1 MKFNKIWRKK
11 LLVTFHFFNMSMINY
26 MLSWFEHESGPGWT
40 FCLNCLQGVKL
51 HGRGFHLKP
60 WNVWSLWWY
69 SVADPEGLARPPLR
83 SPAFKYHLNVFF
95 IETKLFRFH
104 RIFNKNEIKSA
115 KQTPSLKSL
124 YILASFPE
132 SLDLHLQVLHILHIK
147 PFEQD
152 LTVTKFSE
160 CKILGSRTKHP
171 ATKHPMPFFDTPTKH
186 PTKICHPGQNI
197 PCCFCHPGH
206 NIPCCFCHPGH
217 NIPCH
222 FRHSGVTKT
231 AWDVLSGDGKSM
243 RDVLSG
249 VAKNDMGCFVRG
261 CFVLHSNSC
270 KVWPDFCFMDSL
282 ILVNIIC

>member
-1 MKFNKIWRKK
+1 MKFNKIWQKK
-11 LLVTFHFFNMSMINY
+11 LLVTFHFFNMSMISY

-95 IETKLFRFH
+95 NEAKLFRFH

-171 ATKHPMPFFDTPTKH
+171 RTKHPMPFFYTPDKTSHKDLPPRTKH
-186 PTKICHPGQNI
+186 PML
-197 PCCFCHPGH
+197 F
-206 NIPCCFCHPGH
+206 
-217 NIPCH
+217 
-222 FRHSGVTKT
+222 
-231 AWDVLSGDGKSM
+231 LSP
-243 RDVLSG
+243 RT
-249 VAKNDMGCFVRG
+249 
-261 CFVLHSNSC
+261 
-270 KVWPDFCFMDSL
+270 
-282 ILVNIIC
+282 

>member
-1 MKFNKIWRKK
+1 MCDPYGGIQLRIQRVW
-11 LLVTFHFFNMSMINY
+11 LDP
-26 MLSWFEHESGPGWT
+26 LSAP
-40 FCLNCLQGVKL
+40 LQ
-51 HGRGFHLKP
+51 
-60 WNVWSLWWY
+60 
-69 SVADPEGLARPPLR
+69 
-83 SPAFKYHLNVFF
+83 YHLNVFF

-115 KQTPSLKSL
+115 KQTPSLKDL

-171 ATKHPMPFFDTPTKH
+171 MPFFDTPTKH

-206 NIPCCFCHPGH
+206 NIPC
-217 NIPCH
+217 H
-222 FRHSGVTKT
+222 FRHSG
-231 AWDVLSGDGKSM
+231 
-243 RDVLSG
+243 
-249 VAKNDMGCFVRG
+249 
-261 CFVLHSNSC
+261 
-270 KVWPDFCFMDSL
+270 
-282 ILVNIIC
+282 

>member
-1 MKFNKIWRKK
+1 
-11 LLVTFHFFNMSMINY
+11 MSMINY

-160 CKILGSRTKHP
+160 CKILGSWTKHP
-171 ATKHPMPFFDTPTKH
+171 RTKHPMPFFDTPDKTSHKDLPPRTKH
-186 PTKICHPGQNI
+186 PML
-197 PCCFCHPGH
+197 FLSPGH

-231 AWDVLSGDGKSM
+231 AWDVLSGVAHRCGMFCPGWQKMAWDVLS
-243 RDVLSG
+243 RDVLSYIQIP
-249 VAKNDMGCFVRG
+249 VKSDQTS
-261 CFVLHSNSC
+261 VLWIFWS
-270 KVWPDFCFMDSL
+270 WL
-282 ILVNIIC
+282 T